1 MTRGGNNRARPYSGK
16 YRGTVVNNVDPDGL
30 GRLLV
35 TVPDVLGDDP
45 CIWAESA
52 SPLAGPE
59 MGLYAVPPI
68 GAGVWVELQQDDP
81 DFAVWTGC
89 WRGSSNDVPA
99 PASSAPPALPPL
111 VLQTQAQNRLI
122 ISSTPG
128 ECLIVETSQGE
139 LGPRIVVTASG
150 ITLTSGK
157 GASIELS
164 GAGVKINGD
173 GLTVDAL

>member
-1 MTRGGNNRARPYSGK
+1 MTQTRRGGLFGR

-52 SPLAGPE
+52 SPLAGPK
-59 MGLYAVPPI
+59 MGMYAVPTS
-68 GAGVWVELQQDDP
+68 GAGVWVEFEQGDP
-81 DFAVWTGC
+81 DHAIWTGC
-89 WRGSSNDVPA
+89 WRGSSSDVPER
-99 PASSAPPALPPL
+99 ASSAPPALPPV
-111 VLQTQAQNRLI
+111 VLQTQAQNRLV

-128 ECLIVETSQGE
+128 ECLTVETAKGE
-139 LGPRIVVTASG
+139 LGPRIVVTATS
-150 ITLTSGK
+150 ITLSSGL

-164 GAGVKINGD
+164 GAGVKINGNA
-173 GLTVDAL
+173 LTVDAV